1 MNRRQ
6 FMQGI
11 LATACAPAIVRAD
24 SLMRI
29 VARDT
34 TIVLPRIYCDSNPVG
49 PNWLQNWMDE
59 EIRVALQSE
68 AHALFAEIKRGR
80 YSHPSAW

>member
-34 TIVLPRIYCDSNPVG
+34 TIVLPENLFLDWFMSHTADEIWSPGILRILNDR
-49 PNWLQNWMDE
+49 D
-59 EIRVALQSE
+59 A
-68 AHALFAEIKRGR
+68 A
-80 YSHPSAW
+80 